1 LSITDQSYSDRSY
14 SDRSYSTDHS
24 QATADAAHVH
34 GQKYNG
40 TTVPD
45 KSRAERLVSFDP
57 EAFGVPNGREENWR
71 FTPMRTIAPLLS
83 LDGGGGGLNWD
94 VPALPEGVTFTEI
107 PAGEASLRSVRAPGD
122 RASAL
127 AVARSNGAMS
137 LSIAPGTQVVEPIVI
152 GMAGKGEDVRGH
164 VLFEIG
170 AGAEATVVVTRTGSG
185 SYGEFISVDVGDNAG
200 LNLVL
205 VQQWDADAIHVG
217 EVVAKL
223 GRDARMRGSVV
234 TLGGK
239 VVRLNTS
246 VALAGEG
253 ARVDLFG
260 LYFADSGQHQEHQLF
275 VDHVA
280 PRCTSRVTYKGALA
294 GAKAHT
300 VWIGDVLIRA
310 AAEGTDTYELNRN
323 LVLSDGARADSVP
336 NLEIETG
343 EIAGAGHA
351 SATGRF
357 DDEQMFYL
365 RSRGISEA
373 QARRLVVRG
382 FFADLIREI
391 GVESVEKGLMVA
403 IDAELEQVANEQVA
417 NEQVANE
424 QSAAEEG

>member
-1 LSITDQSYSDRSY
+1 MSITDQSL
-14 SDRSYSTDHS
+14 STDHS
-24 QATADAAHVH
+24 KATADAAHVH

-40 TTVPD
+40 TNVPD
-45 KSRAERLVSFDP
+45 KSRAERLLSFDP
-57 EAFGVPNGREENWR
+57 EAFGVPTGREENWR

-83 LDGGGGGLNWD
+83 ADGGEGALSWD
-94 VPALPEGVTFTEI
+94 VPTLPHGVSFIEV
-107 PAGEASLRSVRAPGD
+107 PAGDASLRSVRAPGD
-122 RASAL
+122 RASAV

-137 LSIAPGTQVVEPIVI
+137 LSIAPGTQVEEPIVI
-152 GMAGKGEDVRGH
+152 GISGKGEDVRGH

-185 SYGEFISVDVGDNAG
+185 NYGEFISVDVGENAG

-205 VQQWDADAIHVG
+205 VQQWDADAVHVS

-260 LYFADSGQHQEHQLF
+260 LYFADSGQHQEHQIF

-403 IDAELEQVANEQVA
+403 IDAELEQVANEQAVSE
-417 NEQVANE
+417 NN
-424 QSAAEEG
+424 AAGEE

>member
-1 LSITDQSYSDRSY
+1 M
-14 SDRSYSTDHS
+14 
-24 QATADAAHVH
+24 
-34 GQKYNG
+34 
-40 TTVPD
+40 
-45 KSRAERLVSFDP
+45 SFGP
-57 EAFGVPNGREENWR
+57 EAFSVPNGREENWR
-71 FTPMRTIAPLLS
+71 FTPMRPIAPLLS
-83 LDGGGGGLNWD
+83 LDGGQDRLTWD
-94 VPALPEGVTFTEI
+94 VPTLPRGVTFMEV
-107 PAGEASLRSVRAPGD
+107 PQGDAVLRSVRAPGD
-122 RASAL
+122 RASAV
-127 AVARSNGAMS
+127 AVARTVGAVS
-137 LSIAPGTQVVEPIVI
+137 LSIAPGTQVEEPIVI
-152 GMAGKGEDVRGH
+152 GMSGQGEDARGH
-164 VLFEIG
+164 LLFEIG
-170 AGAEATVVVTRTGSG
+170 AGAEATIVVTRTGTAT
-185 SYGEFISVDVGDNAG
+185 YGEFVSVDVGDNAG

-205 VQQWDADAIHVG
+205 VQQWDADAIHVS

-223 GRDARMRGSVV
+223 GRDARLRGSVV

-246 VALAGEG
+246 AAFAGEG

-275 VDHVA
+275 VDHAA

-403 IDAELEQVANEQVA
+403 IDAELEQVASDQLARER
-417 NEQVANE
+417 E
-424 QSAAEEG
+424 

>member
-1 LSITDQSYSDRSY
+1 MSITTDQSH
-14 SDRSYSTDHS
+14 STDHS
-24 QATADAAHVH
+24 QATADGAHVH

-45 KSRAERLVSFDP
+45 KSRAERLTSFDP
-57 EAFGVPNGREENWR
+57 EAFGVPKGREENWR

-83 LDGGGGGLNWD
+83 LDGGEGHLSWD
-94 VPALPEGVTFTEI
+94 VPALPAGVTLVDV
-107 PAGEASLRSVRAPGD
+107 PAADAEARSVRAPGD
-122 RASAL
+122 RASAV
-127 AVARSNGAMS
+127 AVARSGGAKA
-137 LSIAPGTQVVEPIVI
+137 LVIARGTQVEEPIVI
-152 GMAGKGEDVRGH
+152 GMSGQGEDVRGH
-164 VLFEIG
+164 LLFEIG
-170 AGAEATVVVTRTGSG
+170 AGAEATVVVTRTGSAT
-185 SYGEFISVDVGDNAG
+185 YGEFVSVNVGDNAG

-205 VQQWDADAIHVG
+205 VQQWDGDAIHVS

-223 GRDARMRGSVV
+223 GRDARLRGSVV

-365 RSRGISEA
+365 RSRGIRED

-391 GVESVEKGLMVA
+391 GVESVETGLMA
-403 IDAELEQVANEQVA
+403 SIDAELEQVANEQ
-417 NEQVANE
+417 
-424 QSAAEEG
+424 SAAEAV

>member
-1 LSITDQSYSDRSY
+1 MTV
-14 SDRSYSTDHS
+14 TDHS
-24 QATADAAHVH
+24 QATADAAHSH
-34 GQKYNG
+34 TYNG

-45 KSRAERLVSFDP
+45 KSRAERRTSFDP
-57 EAFGVPNGREENWR
+57 ADFGVPTGREENWR
-71 FTPMRTIAPLLS
+71 FTPMRAIAPLLS
-83 LDGGGGGLNWD
+83 LEGGDGHLTWD
-94 VPALPEGVTFTEI
+94 VPALPQGVTFTEVPVGDAAI
-107 PAGEASLRSVRAPGD
+107 RSVRAPGD
-122 RASAL
+122 RASAV
-127 AVARSNGAMS
+127 AVALSGGAMS
-137 LSIAPGTQVVEPIVI
+137 LSIAPGTQVDEPIVI
-152 GMAGKGEDVRGH
+152 GMSGKGEDVRGH
-164 VLFEIG
+164 LLFEIG
-170 AGAEATVVVTRTGSG
+170 AGAEATIVITRTGSAT
-185 SYGEFISVDVGDNAG
+185 YGEFVSVDVGDNAG

-205 VQQWDADAIHVG
+205 VQQWDADAIHVS

-223 GRDARMRGSVV
+223 GRDSRLRGSVV

-246 VALAGEG
+246 AAFVGEG

-260 LYFADSGQHQEHQLF
+260 LYFADAGQHQEHQLF
-275 VDHVA
+275 VDHAA

-323 LVLSDGARADSVP
+323 LVLTDGARADSVP

-365 RSRGISEA
+365 RSRGISED

-382 FFADLIREI
+382 FFADLVRQI
-391 GVESVEKGLMVA
+391 GVSSVERGLMAA
-403 IDAELEQVANEQVA
+403 IEAELEQVSGDETPEAGE
-417 NEQVANE
+417 
-424 QSAAEEG
+424 

>member
-1 LSITDQSYSDRSY
+1 MSI
-14 SDRSYSTDHS
+14 STDHS
-24 QATADAAHVH
+24 QATADGAHVH

-45 KSRAERLVSFDP
+45 KSRAERLTTFDAD
-57 EAFGVPNGREENWR
+57 AFGMPNGREETWR
-71 FTPMRTIAPLLS
+71 FTPMRPISALLA
-83 LDGGGGGLNWD
+83 LDGGQGHLTWD
-94 VPALPEGVTFTEI
+94 VPSLPEGVTFTEV
-107 PAGEASLRSVRAPGD
+107 AADEAVRRSVRAPGD
-122 RASAL
+122 RASAV
-127 AVARSNGAMS
+127 AVALSGGAMS
-137 LSIAPGTQVVEPIVI
+137 LSVAPGTQVAEPIVI
-152 GMAGKGEDVRGH
+152 GMSGKGEDVRGH

-170 AGAEATVVVTRTGSG
+170 AGAEATVVVTRTGTAT
-185 SYGEFISVDVGDNAG
+185 YGEFVSVNVGDNAG

-205 VQQWDADAIHVG
+205 VQQWDADAIHVS

-223 GRDARMRGSVV
+223 GRDSRLRGSVV

-246 VALAGEG
+246 AAFAGEG
-253 ARVDLFG
+253 ARVDLYG

-275 VDHVA
+275 VDHAA

-294 GAKAHT
+294 GAKART

-323 LVLSDGARADSVP
+323 LVLTDGARADSVP

-365 RSRGISEA
+365 RSRGISED

-382 FFADLIREI
+382 FFADIIREI
-391 GVESVEKGLMVA
+391 GVESVEKGLMAA
-403 IDAELEQVANEQVA
+403 IEAELEQVSSEHVGGEVA
-417 NEQVANE
+417 
-424 QSAAEEG
+424 